1 MSSAGNNFYLQ
12 FFQSVLL
19 PAGWTAPPQHIGE
32 GTPAEC
38 LYLGCYSAH
47 IFSRSVVIHGTI
59 LRRRTPSM
67 LLSGTQ
73 FSPSRIGA
81 VRTVCRPAVVIQRI
95 ISSGRSRWDFHGRVV
110 IPHTFCSFA
119 PPCPVLLFSTH
130 FIPENNAVVIGST
143 IPVCRIFSSGV
154 VKRSTFF
161 AEQLFHISIVTEST
175 IQKNSF
181 LWLLYLTLFKN
192 PTQNCD
198 RRIFAQK
205 IFFCVVTA
213 GTL

>member
-32 GTPAEC
+32 GTPAER
-38 LYLGCYSAH
+38 LDLGCYSAH

-59 LRRRTPSM
+59 LRRRPPSM

-81 VRTVCRPAVVIQRI
+81 ARTVCRPGVVIQRI
-95 ISSGRSRWDFHGRVV
+95 ISPGRSRRDFHGSVV

-161 AEQLFHISIVTEST
+161 AERLFHIRIVTEST

-192 PTQNCD
+192 PT
-198 RRIFAQK
+198 
-205 IFFCVVTA
+205 
-213 GTL
+213 

>member
-1 MSSAGNNFYLQ
+1 MIPPRLSSAGNNFYLQ

-32 GTPAEC
+32 GTPAER
-38 LYLGCYSAH
+38 LDLGCYSAH
-47 IFSRSVVIHGTI
+47 IFSRSVVIHSTI
-59 LRRRTPSM
+59 LRWRTPSM

-81 VRTVCRPAVVIQRI
+81 ARTVCRPTVVIQRI
-95 ISSGRSRWDFHGRVV
+95 ISSGRSHRDFHGRVV

-143 IPVCRIFSSGV
+143 IQPCWISVFCDFLYCYSAHILQFVEFRQGCYPQHNSKNLFSGV
-154 VKRSTFF
+154 VICGTF
-161 AEQLFHISIVTEST
+161 
-175 IQKNSF
+175 
-181 LWLLYLTLFKN
+181 
-192 PTQNCD
+192 
-198 RRIFAQK
+198 
-205 IFFCVVTA
+205 
-213 GTL
+213 

>member
-32 GTPAEC
+32 GTPAKR
-38 LYLGCYSAH
+38 LDLGCYSAH
-47 IFSRSVVIHGTI
+47 IFSRSVVIHGII
-59 LRRRTPSM
+59 LRRHTPSM

-73 FSPSRIGA
+73 FSPSRVGA
-81 VRTVCRPAVVIQRI
+81 ARTVCRPAVVIQRI
-95 ISSGRSRWDFHGRVV
+95 ISSGRSRLDFHGRVV

-143 IPVCRIFSSGV
+143 IRPCGISVFCDFLYCYS
-154 VKRSTFF
+154 
-161 AEQLFHISIVTEST
+161 AHILQFVEFR
-175 IQKNSF
+175 QGCYPQHNS
-181 LWLLYLTLFKN
+181 
-192 PTQNCD
+192 
-198 RRIFAQK
+198 
-205 IFFCVVTA
+205 
-213 GTL
+213 